1 MRMPDWTRWLEEL
14 HLLGI
19 TVLEWM
25 ILAGIALL
33 TFAVLMLLKRLIIR
47 RFGKAVETTATELD
61 DLVVNLARR
70 TRSLLIAIPAV
81 YVGALAADIPDRP
94 LAPLRAAMIL
104 AVVIQAGLW
113 VSTIIDFWIERSRQR
128 LIEQDVTTASL
139 LGVLR
144 FVGKLVLWSVVLLV
158 GLDNLG
164 VDITALVA
172 GLGIGGIAVALA
184 LQNVL
189 GDLLA
194 SLSIVLDKPFV
205 IGDTITVDTFT
216 GKIEN
221 IGLKTT
227 RMRSLS
233 GEQVVFPNGNLLQSR
248 IRNWARLEERRIV
261 VNFGVTYQTPAGKLE
276 RIPGMVRSIVES
288 TPETRFDRVHLM
300 RFGASSLD
308 FEVVFF
314 ILSPEYTVYMD
325 RQQAIFLEMIRVFER
340 DGIEFAYP
348 TQTLFVQGAGG
359 PGPDAAEEDERSPAG
374 PRFTS

>member
-1 MRMPDWTRWLEEL
+1 MRMPDWARWLEEF
-14 HLLGI
+14 HLLRI
-19 TVLEWM
+19 TLLDWM

-47 RFGKAVETTATELD
+47 RFGKAAETTATELD

-81 YVGALAADIPDRP
+81 FVGALAADIPDRP

-113 VSTIIDFWIERSRQR
+113 VSTVIDFWIERSRKR

-205 IGDTITVDTFT
+205 IGDTITVDDFT

-227 RMRSLS
+227 RMRNLS

-248 IRNWARLEERRIV
+248 IRNWTRLQERRIV
-261 VNFGVTYQTPAGKLE
+261 LNFGVTYQTPAEKLE

-288 TPETRFDRVHLM
+288 QTDVRFDRAHFM
-300 RFGASSLD
+300 RLGASSQD
-308 FEVVFF
+308 FEIVYFV
-314 ILSPEYTVYMD
+314 LSPEYAVYMD
-325 RQQAIFLEMIRVFER
+325 RQQAILLEMLRAFER

-348 TQTLFVQGAGG
+348 TQTLFVQGGGG

-374 PRFTS
+374 PRSTP